1 MELDAAR
8 IEVMASMLAIE
19 ALDLTEAQSA
29 ELLIRSGFR
38 PREVLEAL
46 DMQVI
51 PLAREMRGR
60 LADAPLSERIEV
72 RPQLVL

>member
-19 ALDLTEAQSA
+19 ALDLTEAHSA
-29 ELLIRSGFR
+29 EVLLRSGFR

-46 DMQVI
+46 DLQVI
-51 PLAREMRGR
+51 PLARELRGQ
-60 LADAPLSERIEV
+60 LADAP
-72 RPQLVL
+72 RP